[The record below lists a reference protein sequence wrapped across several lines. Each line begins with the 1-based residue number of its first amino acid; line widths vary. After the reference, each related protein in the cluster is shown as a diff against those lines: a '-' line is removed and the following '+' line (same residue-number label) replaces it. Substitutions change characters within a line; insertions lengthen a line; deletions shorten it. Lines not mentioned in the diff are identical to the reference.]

1 MKYQPW
7 NIRDN
12 KKAVGVIVFYKKA
25 PSLSLSLSLSPL
37 LKLLHVFKGTW
48 KMIVKTKKRSSNFL
62 FSRFVKNRILVCVM
76 LCIKSKAAKKT
87 LNNQKIST

>member
-25 PSLSLSLSLSPL
+25 PSLSPL

-48 KMIVKTKKRSSNFL
+48 KMIVKTKKKRSSNFL
-62 FSRFVKNRILVCVM
+62 FSSFVKNRILVCVM

>member
-25 PSLSLSLSLSPL
+25 PSLSPFEIVACFQRH
-37 LKLLHVFKGTW
+37 LKDDCQN
-48 KMIVKTKKRSSNFL
+48 KKKEVQIFFFQVL
-62 FSRFVKNRILVCVM
+62 
-76 LCIKSKAAKKT
+76 
-87 LNNQKIST
+87 

>member
-25 PSLSLSLSLSPL
+25 PSLSPL

-48 KMIVKTKKRSSNFL
+48 KMIVKTKKKEVQIFFFQVL
-62 FSRFVKNRILVCVM
+62 
-76 LCIKSKAAKKT
+76 
-87 LNNQKIST
+87 